1 MDRGARR
8 VGYRENLAGTALE
21 PLSAVPAFVSSGQP
35 GDVRSRPA
43 LPHILCYHKIERRLE
58 LGVTRLSPR
67 RFARQLERFARDG
80 WKSLTLDEL
89 VACARG
95 ERAAGP
101 KELAITFDDAYRGL
115 RDHAFPVLEA
125 LGFSGTCFVITEYAG
140 RLNEWDVAY
149 GGRRF
154 AHLAWRD
161 IRRWEGRGIAF
172 ASHTATHPR
181 LTWLGDGEAR
191 REMARS
197 RLAMSAALGAA
208 PRAISYPFGAF
219 GSREKAMARGE
230 GYDAGFALAG
240 KWSGDAMAVTRLP
253 VYPWSLPMP
262 GVGAL
267 AAIERAGALGANRCA
282 VGTSLWKRWREEG
295 EPAITVVADPVTGD

>member
-1 MDRGARR
+1 MLRAI
-8 VGYRENLAGTALE
+8 EAGTALE
-21 PLSAVPAFVSSGQP
+21 PSSAVPALISSGAP
-35 GDVRSRPA
+35 LADGRRPA

-67 RFARQLERFARDG
+67 RFARQMERFARDG
-80 WKSLTLDEL
+80 WRSLTLDEL
-89 VACARG
+89 AACARG
-95 ERAAGP
+95 ERIAAP

-115 RDHAFPVLEA
+115 RDHAFPILEA
-125 LGFSGTCFVITEYAG
+125 LGFSATCFVITEYAG

-161 IRRWEGRGIAF
+161 IRKWEARGISF

-181 LTWLGDGEAR
+181 LTWLGDRAVR
-191 REMARS
+191 RELARS
-197 RLAMSAALGAA
+197 RAAMSAALGCA

-219 GSREKAMARGE
+219 GERETAIARSE
-230 GYDAGFALAG
+230 GYDVGFALAG
-240 KWSGDAMAVTRLP
+240 AWKGDAMAVTRLP

-262 GVGAL
+262 GIGML
-267 AAIERAGALGANRCA
+267 AAVERAGALGANRCA
-282 VGTSLWKRWREEG
+282 VGTSLWKRWREGSARSESLPVITG
-295 EPAITVVADPVTGD
+295 ASEPVAGD